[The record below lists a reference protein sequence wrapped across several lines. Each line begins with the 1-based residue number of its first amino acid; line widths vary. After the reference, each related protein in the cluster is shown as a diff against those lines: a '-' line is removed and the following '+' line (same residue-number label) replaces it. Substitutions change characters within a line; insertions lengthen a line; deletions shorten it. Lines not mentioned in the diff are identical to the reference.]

1 MRDSDESMIHRK
13 AKALEGTYEAR
24 ASWGSVV
31 VRLEA
36 VPNYAGGKGCPDE
49 ILCVK
54 LEFAA
59 FGTSVELS
67 APILIEG
74 EKAGSSAA
82 KLDVEKFCSRSVS
95 GVQKSYLKI
104 PVIVVGGSSFKKLRP
119 TSKVLLAQFNTT
131 QVPRRI
137 VE

>member
-1 MRDSDESMIHRK
+1 MRDVDELMIHRK
-13 AKALEGTYEAR
+13 AKALEGTYEAH
-24 ASWGSVV
+24 ASWGRVV

-36 VPNYAGGKGCPDE
+36 VPNYAGGKGCPEE
-49 ILCVK
+49 ILC
-54 LEFAA
+54 LRIELPA
-59 FGTSVELS
+59 FGTLVELS
-67 APILIEG
+67 APIHIEW

-82 KLDVEKFCSRSVS
+82 KLDVEKFCHRSLSRE
-95 GVQKSYLKI
+95 QKSYLKI

-119 TSKVLLAQFNTT
+119 TTKGLLAQFNTT